1 MPGQGGAN
9 PVYKQD
15 SLLIH
20 HQVFAIFE
28 KSQKFPVFCHSL
40 QQLSIRSFVRSSFMQ
55 RLIIRSFV
63 SLFVLSLTYS
73 FVFQRDYQDPSSTN
87 RKTL

>member
-15 SLLIH
+15 SLSSSG
-20 HQVFAIFE
+20 AIFE
-28 KSQKFPVFCHSL
+28 KSQKFPVFFHSL

-63 SLFVLSLTYS
+63 PLFVLSLTYS
-73 FVFQRDYQDPSSTN
+73 FVLQRDYQDPSSTN